1 MKVKELI
8 NHLQNL
14 DENLDVELMI
24 EADSPIEDGLIPIT
38 GSINSIEFSK
48 TKVILKGLDDILE
61 QD

>member
-14 DENLDVELMI
+14 DENLEVELLI
-24 EADSPIEDGLIPIT
+24 EADSPMEDSLIPIT
-38 GSINSIEFSK
+38 GSISSIEFSK
-48 TKVILKGLDDILE
+48 SKVILKGLDDILE